1 MALRTT
7 PSQKFPYSPDS
18 SSSNPACQSK
28 TYGSEK
34 DIIWGNP
41 HEASSAGELCSP
53 EEDRLYTHIQEVLQ
67 NETAKRDSLVAQ
79 VDALRREVW
88 LLQNE
93 LLNHARCNDHS
104 VDKWITEMAHGANKD
119 PPDESQCPSPSSS
132 VSTRSD
138 ESIIDPGKGSN
149 TPLDEAAIRQ
159 LYVD

>member
-1 MALRTT
+1 MALRRTT
-7 PSQKFPYSPDS
+7 AQNISHSADS
-18 SSSNPACQSK
+18 SSSNPASQSK
-28 TYGSEK
+28 TYGSEQ
-34 DIIWGNP
+34 DIILATP
-41 HEASSAGELCSP
+41 HEGSSAGDLCSQ
-53 EEDRLYTHIQEVLQ
+53 EEERLYNHIQEVLQ

-88 LLQNE
+88 SLQNE

-104 VDKWITEMAHGANKD
+104 VDKWITENTHGASKD

-132 VSTRSD
+132 VSTRSE

>member
-1 MALRTT
+1 MALQRT
-7 PSQKFPYSPDS
+7 PSQNIPHSGDS
-18 SSSNPACQSK
+18 SSSNLACQSN
-28 TYGSEK
+28 TYDSEK
-34 DIIWGNP
+34 DIILATP
-41 HEASSAGELCSP
+41 HEAISAGDLCSQ
-53 EEDRLYTHIQEVLQ
+53 EEEQLYNHIQGVLQ

-88 LLQNE
+88 SLQNE

-104 VDKWITEMAHGANKD
+104 VDKWITEKAHGANQD

-132 VSTRSD
+132 VSTRSE
-138 ESIIDPGKGSN
+138 ESIIDPGKGSD